1 MRDATY
7 TSHPLAV
14 YAGNPLIETLDII
27 KYPEDFEKVI
37 AERPTIP
44 DDIIS
49 YDPFL
54 AASLI
59 GELEDTYIPHPNS
72 WHIYQQVTQ
81 QIMAGYRRKNPAALS
96 GKRFLNNIIVQCQN
110 GNTVEVEKFF
120 GSMAGT
126 TMCSL
131 ATGLSGTGK
140 TETVRRILRC
150 IPQTYRH
157 RVYQGETL
165 NFDQL
170 VWVSF
175 DVTSSNSLKGL
186 AMNFYEAVDAALGT
200 TAYQDAYKLSENVD
214 KHINNIR
221 KICARHYIGLVHI
234 DECQHLLKRIGNPN
248 NATLDHL
255 ESLFNRI
262 GVPMLTTSTPEGLR
276 LFFDQD
282 LENAK
287 LQSTRRLISNN
298 VYDFYPMSR
307 ESIFYSSFYETFFPE
322 KVFEGSPV
330 LSESFKS
337 DIHFKTFGLQAVA
350 GHLMRLFFIAWQA
363 HPKYQEGQSCFELL
377 DKIYAQHF
385 GATALAINELRKHKA
400 QRYEAEQALKQQAE
414 AQLVALEK
422 SQANKR
428 SQQPRTIHS
437 SRRGP
442 NMAQA
447 ASLWKLAALDKRL
460 ANVIDHQPL
469 LTGFAEAHK

>member
-7 TSHPLAV
+7 IPHPLAV
-14 YAGNPLIETLDII
+14 YAGNPLIETLDIM

-37 AERPTIP
+37 AERPSIP
-44 DDIIS
+44 DDIMS

-54 AASLI
+54 ATGLI
-59 GELEDTYIPHPNS
+59 GELEDTYIPHPNA
-72 WHIYQQVTQ
+72 WHMYKQFTQ
-81 QIMAGYRRKNPAALS
+81 QIMAGYRKKNPAALS
-96 GKRFLNNIIVQCQN
+96 GKRFLNNIVVQCQN
-110 GNTVEVEKFF
+110 GSTVEVEKFF
-120 GSMAGT
+120 GSMSGT
-126 TMCSL
+126 TLCSL
-131 ATGLSGTGK
+131 ATGISGTGK
-140 TETVRRILRC
+140 TETIRRVLRC

-200 TAYQDAYKLSENVD
+200 TAYQDEYKLSENVD
-214 KHINNIR
+214 KHISNIR

-282 LENAK
+282 LKNAK
-287 LQSTRRLISNN
+287 LQSTRRLISHN
-298 VYDFYPMSR
+298 VLDFSPMDR
-307 ESIFYSSFYETFFPE
+307 ESIFYSSFYETFFP
-322 KVFEGSPV
+322 KNVFEGTSI
-330 LSESFKS
+330 LSESFKN
-337 DIHFKTFGLQAVA
+337 DVHYKTFGLQAIA
-350 GHLMRLFFIAWQA
+350 GHLMRLFFTALQA
-363 HPKYQEGQSCFELL
+363 NPKYQEGEHCFELL

-385 GATALAINELRKHKA
+385 GATALAINDLRKHKA
-400 QRYEAEQALKQQAE
+400 QRYEAERALQQQAE
-414 AQLVALEK
+414 AQLIALEK
-422 SQANKR
+422 SQSKR
-428 SQQPRTIHS
+428 GQQSRTNHS

-442 NMAQA
+442 KMAQA
-447 ASLWKLAALDKRL
+447 AGLWKLAAMDKRL
-460 ANVIDHQPL
+460 ANIIDHQPL
-469 LTGFAEAHK
+469 LTGFAEVHK